1 LFPLTPPPQPPAQPV
16 TPVLPPTPPV
26 SSLPVT
32 PPVVVPEA
40 QQIFW
45 GRFTPL
51 ASMPADTT
59 LVALLALGSEQVGTI
74 LPFTMTRTPQTDM
87 VMPATGSFAFGL
99 QASEA
104 YVMDLT
110 SGIASKAAISNAS
123 LSINFGT
130 GTFLTQLNLTANGST
145 HQVSGYGTVSS
156 DGKFGSAYVSQAA
169 ITGALAGKNATQAGY
184 LFTQSLST
192 TTSAVGA
199 TQWGR

>member
-1 LFPLTPPPQPPAQPV
+1 
-16 TPVLPPTPPV
+16 
-26 SSLPVT
+26 VT

-51 ASMPADTT
+51 ATMPADTT
-59 LVALLALGSEQVGTI
+59 FAALLALGSDQVGTI
-74 LPFTMTRTPQTDM
+74 LPFTMSRTPQTNM

-104 YVMDLT
+104 YVVDSST
-110 SGIASKAAISNAS
+110 GIASKAALSNAL
-123 LSINFGT
+123 LSINFGA
-130 GTFLTQLNLTANGST
+130 GTFATQLNLAANGSNYS
-145 HQVSGYGTVSS
+145 VSGFGTVSS
-156 DGKFGSAYVSQAA
+156 DGKLAGAYVSPAI

-184 LFTQSLST
+184 LFTQSLGT
-192 TTSAVGA
+192 TTTAVGA